1 MSEGDLLT
9 TTVRRASFEPKTLF
23 YIFLKSNGPVLI
35 HNVDKGK
42 TVDYNYYVGNC
53 LNPFV
58 NEI

>member
-1 MSEGDLLT
+1 MSEDDLLT
-9 TTVRRASFEPKTLF
+9 TSVRHHSFQLKTLF

-42 TVDYNYYVGNC
+42 TVGYNYCVENC